1 MVQIMDGE
9 PLAEMLLRR
18 LNSRLTCPQKVKH
31 RIAIRPQAVILVIP
45 FLGRTKKNSKQV
57 FKPFLYMDVHS
68 STIHN
73 SRKAETPQM
82 PISNEGIDKL

>member
-1 MVQIMDGE
+1 MREAWYTADGNVKGC
-9 PLAEMLLRR
+9 
-18 LNSRLTCPQKVKH
+18 NSYENSVIVPQKVKH

-82 PISNEGIDKL
+82 PVSNEGIDKL